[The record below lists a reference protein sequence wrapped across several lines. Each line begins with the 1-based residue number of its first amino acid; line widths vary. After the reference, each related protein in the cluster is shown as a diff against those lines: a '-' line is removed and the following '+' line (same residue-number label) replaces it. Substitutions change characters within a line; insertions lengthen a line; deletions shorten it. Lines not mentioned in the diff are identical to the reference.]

1 MDPYRLSAYGLN
13 LGQIADGM
21 KSRAIGEV
29 ASQYRFAEK
38 PIDIR
43 VRIKGALERTL
54 EEAARD
60 SIRTPTQGDDAVLR
74 LAAFGRLD
82 EALGPVEIRRV
93 GGERSVSVTAR
104 TYGVDLGTATANVI
118 RALDGRILSPT
129 TTAKMSGQNIEMK
142 ESLRS
147 LGMALA
153 LAVFVVYLVLASTF
167 ESLKLPFIV
176 ILTVPLGICGAI
188 FAMLFT
194 GIPLGVLSMIGV
206 ILLCGIVVNNGIIY
220 VSRIQQLQNS
230 GLGAT
235 EATRRAGIERLR
247 PILITSTTTIL
258 GLMPLAMGFGPGA
271 ELRKPL
277 AITVVWGLA
286 VATIL
291 TLAVIPSGYRALVR
305 DSEGEAVS

>member
-1 MDPYRLSAYGLN
+1 
-13 LGQIADGM
+13 
-21 KSRAIGEV
+21 
-29 ASQYRFAEK
+29 
-38 PIDIR
+38 
-43 VRIKGALERTL
+43 
-54 EEAARD
+54 
-60 SIRTPTQGDDAVLR
+60 
-74 LAAFGRLD
+74 
-82 EALGPVEIRRV
+82 
-93 GGERSVSVTAR
+93 
-104 TYGVDLGTATANVI
+104 
-118 RALDGRILSPT
+118 
-129 TTAKMSGQNIEMK
+129 
-142 ESLRS
+142 
-147 LGMALA
+147 
-153 LAVFVVYLVLASTF
+153 
-167 ESLKLPFIV
+167 
-176 ILTVPLGICGAI
+176 
-188 FAMLFT
+188 
-194 GIPLGVLSMIGV
+194 MIGV

-305 DSEGEAVS
+305 DSEGEVVS